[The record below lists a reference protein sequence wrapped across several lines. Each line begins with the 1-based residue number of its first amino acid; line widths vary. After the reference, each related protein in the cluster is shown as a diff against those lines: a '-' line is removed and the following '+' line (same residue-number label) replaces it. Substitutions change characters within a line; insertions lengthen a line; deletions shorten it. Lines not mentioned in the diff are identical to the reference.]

1 MPQRAPTESKTQSI
15 GEVTMINNSDIDALV
30 GATVH
35 GPGGKLGKIGEV
47 YLDNRTGNPAWIT
60 VVTGLFGTRR
70 HFVPIDVAELDG
82 KDVRLPFDKDT
93 VTGAPNI
100 DEDGRL
106 TPEEE
111 TQLYRYYDR
120 ADADTDTGRAPDT
133 DRMPDTGHGTGRTPD
148 AGHGTVRTPD
158 TDRLRDADRTPPAGA
173 PGVATSAPPSAPS
186 HGGDTG
192 TPQQHGT
199 PQQGTAQQHGT
210 THDAPSPGLRLHKRV
225 VTTEYYVDEGA
236 PGQHPDQ
243 EDRR

>member
-1 MPQRAPTESKTQSI
+1 
-15 GEVTMINNSDIDALV
+15 MINNSDIDALV
-30 GATVH
+30 GATVY
-35 GPGGKLGKIGEV
+35 GPGGDKLGKVGEV

-82 KDVRLPFDKDT
+82 KDIRLPFDKDT

-111 TQLYRYYDR
+111 TQLYRYYNR
-120 ADADTDTGRAPDT
+120 ADTDTDTGRAPDV
-133 DRMPDTGHGTGRTPD
+133 DRTPD
-148 AGHGTVRTPD
+148 A
-158 TDRLRDADRTPPAGA
+158 DRLRDTDRTPETHRTPQGGA
-173 PGVATSAPPSAPS
+173 PGVSTSAPPSATPS
-186 HGGDTG
+186 HPGGTGDT
-192 TPQQHGT
+192 TQHG
-199 PQQGTAQQHGT
+199 
-210 THDAPSPGLRLHKRV
+210 APSPGPRLHKRV

>member
-1 MPQRAPTESKTQSI
+1 
-15 GEVTMINNSDIDALV
+15 MINNSDIDALV

-35 GPGGKLGKIGEV
+35 GPGGDKLGKVGEV

-120 ADADTDTGRAPDT
+120 ADTDTDTGRAPDS
-133 DRMPDTGHGTGRTPD
+133 DRTPDTGRDTG
-148 AGHGTVRTPD
+148 RTPD
-158 TDRLRDADRTPPAGA
+158 TDRLRDADRTPSTGA

-186 HGGDTG
+186 HGGGTGGTPQQSTPQHG

-199 PQQGTAQQHGT
+199 P
-210 THDAPSPGLRLHKRV
+210 SPGPRLHKRV

-236 PGQHPDQ
+236 SGQHPGQHPDQ

>member
-1 MPQRAPTESKTQSI
+1 
-15 GEVTMINNSDIDALV
+15 MINNSDIDALV
-30 GATVH
+30 GATVY
-35 GPGGKLGKIGEV
+35 GPGGDKLGKVGEV

-70 HFVPIDVAELDG
+70 HFVPIDVADLDG

-120 ADADTDTGRAPDT
+120 ADTDTDTGRSP
-133 DRMPDTGHGTGRTPD
+133 
-148 AGHGTVRTPD
+148 
-158 TDRLRDADRTPPAGA
+158 DADRTPDADRVRDTDRTPDTHRTPDTQRPPQGGV
-173 PGVATSAPPSAPS
+173 PGVATSAPPSATPS
-186 HGGDTG
+186 HPGGG
-192 TPQQHGT
+192 AG
-199 PQQGTAQQHGT
+199 GT
-210 THDAPSPGLRLHKRV
+210 TQHDAPSSGPRLHKRV
-225 VTTEYYVDEGA
+225 VTTEYYVDEGT

>member
-1 MPQRAPTESKTQSI
+1 
-15 GEVTMINNSDIDALV
+15 MINNSDIDALV
-30 GATVH
+30 GATVY
-35 GPGGKLGKIGEV
+35 GPGGDKLGKVGEV

-82 KDVRLPFDKDT
+82 RDVRLPFDKDT

-120 ADADTDTGRAPDT
+120 ADTDTDTGRAPDA
-133 DRMPDTGHGTGRTPD
+133 DRTPD
-148 AGHGTVRTPD
+148 ADRLRDTDRTPD
-158 TDRLRDADRTPPAGA
+158 TDRVRDTDRTPDADRLRDADRTPDTHRAPQGGA
-173 PGVATSAPPSAPS
+173 PGVSTSAPPSATPS
-186 HGGDTG
+186 HPGGTG
-192 TPQQHGT
+192 GTTQHG
-199 PQQGTAQQHGT
+199 
-210 THDAPSPGLRLHKRV
+210 APSPGPRLHKRV

>member
-1 MPQRAPTESKTQSI
+1 
-15 GEVTMINNSDIDALV
+15 MINNSDIDALV

-120 ADADTDTGRAPDT
+120 ADTDIDTGRAPDS
-133 DRMPDTGHGTGRTPD
+133 DRRPDTGHGTGRTPD
-148 AGHGTVRTPD
+148 
-158 TDRLRDADRTPPAGA
+158 TDRMPGADRTPPAGA

-192 TPQQHGT
+192 TPQQGAPQQGT
-199 PQQGTAQQHGT
+199 PQQGTAQQGTAQQGTAQQGTAQQHGT